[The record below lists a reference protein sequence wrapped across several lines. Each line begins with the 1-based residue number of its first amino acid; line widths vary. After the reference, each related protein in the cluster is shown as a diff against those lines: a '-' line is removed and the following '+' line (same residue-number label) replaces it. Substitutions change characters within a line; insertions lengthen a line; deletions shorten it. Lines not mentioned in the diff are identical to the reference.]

1 MEKLKYDKMFMQ
13 MALAAAEQ
21 SEAQNLKV
29 GAVAVKD
36 GNVIGIGMNGT
47 PVGWH
52 TNKCEDENGKT
63 RQEVY
68 HAEANMVAK
77 ITRSNNSSV
86 GATCYVTHSPCID
99 CAKLLVQ
106 TGFIR
111 VVFERS
117 YKRVDGIRFLED
129 CGINCKWIDTQ

>member
-1 MEKLKYDKMFMQ
+1 MEKRKYDKMFMQ

-21 SEAQNLKV
+21 SQADNLKV

-36 GNVIGIGMNGT
+36 GNVIGIGINGT
-47 PVGWH
+47 PVGWY
-52 TNKCEDENGKT
+52 TNKCEDENGNTK
-63 RQEVY
+63 QEVY

-77 ITRSNNSSV
+77 IARSTNSSV
-86 GATCYVTHSPCID
+86 DATCYVTHSPCID

-106 TGFIR
+106 TGFVR

-117 YKRVDGIRFLED
+117 YKRIDGIRFLENIGVK
-129 CGINCKWIDTQ
+129 CEWIATQ